1 MQWGQFTA
9 VPVVLARIS
18 ACKVIRIGLRHEG
31 HSMTW
36 DSGINMD
43 NVFSDQMLRSVFRV
57 VERRGARMRGIGR
70 SLSPVRA

>member
-1 MQWGQFTA
+1 MRGEKVKAGVIRRRHRFLQWGQFTA

-36 DSGINMD
+36 DSGIN
-43 NVFSDQMLRSVFRV
+43 
-57 VERRGARMRGIGR
+57 IG
-70 SLSPVRA
+70 